1 MYQHINS
8 TTAPKGKS
16 ETLNQGWNLGDGL
29 RNVAWSLLDKANAA
43 SWRLENSNRTI
54 INVDS
59 YEAIVMIRALS
70 EYIEKYDLR
79 RDS

>member
-1 MYQHINS
+1 M
-8 TTAPKGKS
+8 S
-16 ETLNQGWNLGDGL
+16 ETVHQGWNLGDGL
-29 RNVAWSLLDKANAA
+29 GNVAWSLLDKADATT
-43 SWRLENSNRTI
+43 WRLENSNRTI